1 MKVICVSNTHLR
13 TLRIKLGE
21 WIDVTTKSRND
32 YSEDSKS
39 WIKTRYFFVKEGTEY
54 ALDRKYFLTIEEWRD
69 KQLNQLLYDNR
80 CDNNNDD
87 NSLYD

>member
-1 MKVICVSNTHLR
+1 MICIKEIDSRNTNLLVR
-13 TLRIKLGE
+13 LGE

-39 WIKTRYFFVKEGTEY
+39 FLKTRYFFVKEGTEY

-69 KQLNQLLYDNR
+69 KQISKLI
-80 CDNNNDD
+80 
-87 NSLYD
+87 